1 MNKALYDKEIQ
12 CPVCKNLFST
22 KKMRTS
28 AIRIEKRDTDFCVY
42 YNGENPI
49 FYGVFV
55 CPNCGYAALESVFQ
69 EISPSGKKIILE
81 KIGAKW
87 EQRNFGSE
95 RDIYKAIEVY
105 KLALLS
111 GQLINQK
118 KGILATLCLRLSWL
132 YRYIDIE
139 RELDFTAHAVNCFEE
154 AFRYEPLPIGNLD
167 EVSLLY
173 LLGELNR
180 RLGKYDAAIDWF
192 NKAVSNRDIKRKRK
206 LDVMAREQWSLAKE
220 EYKKQKEKNE
230 AMAYAENEDLI

>member
-12 CPVCKNLFST
+12 CPVCKNLFHT
-22 KKMRTS
+22 KKMRSS

-69 EISPSGKKIILE
+69 EISPSGKKIVLE
-81 KIGAKW
+81 KIGTKW
-87 EQRNFGSE
+87 TQRDFGSE
-95 RDIYKAIEVY
+95 RDTYKAIEVY
-105 KLALLS
+105 KLALLN
-111 GQLINQK
+111 GQLLNQK
-118 KGILATLCLRLSWL
+118 KGIIGTLCLRLAWL
-132 YRYIDIE
+132 YRYIHED
-139 RELDFTAHAVNCFEE
+139 RELDFIEHAANCFEE
-154 AFRYEPLPIGNLD
+154 AFRYESLPIGNLD

-180 RLGKYDAAIDWF
+180 RLKKYDEAIDWF
-192 NKAVSNRDIKRKRK
+192 NKAVSNPNIKRKRK
-206 LDVMAREQWSLAKE
+206 LDMLARDQWSLAKE

-230 AMAYAENEDLI
+230 AIVYAENEALI